1 VSCSDRFIR
10 RARGLSISDHRS
22 LAAIGLVPDPDR
34 GLGSRPDESRE
45 KHADHVAFRTVTT
58 QHGGN
63 IPSLG
68 CAPHRAGG
76 QYATTCYV
84 FRFWQKF
91 FDPSFRRKLM

>member
-1 VSCSDRFIR
+1 MKS
-10 RARGLSISDHRS
+10 S
-22 LAAIGLVPDPDR
+22 LEPNSYLYERCRNLLIIQCLTILLNHLQTA
-34 GLGSRPDESRE
+34 
-45 KHADHVAFRTVTT
+45 AFRTLTT

-84 FRFWQKF
+84 SRFWQKF